1 MCLVVR
7 GGWRRLS
14 ERRRVG
20 CIQHANAF
28 TLRLAYSNYTA
39 KEQHEAAKKPTK
51 HSKTI

>member
-1 MCLVVR
+1 VSR
-7 GGWRRLS
+7 GQRRT
-14 ERRRVG
+14 EAPVG
-20 CIQHANAF
+20 EEESGGIQHANAF